1 MRRAELRGN
10 PRESPAGQAGLG
22 QGSLATP
29 VLLFT
34 SPCGVSGTAFT
45 SQTLGGFA
53 MPIIAQIRK
62 VINTDRLLAAV
73 FVTWAVT
80 TVAWWCL

>member
-34 SPCGVSGTAFT
+34 SPCGATNTAFT
-45 SQTLGGFA
+45 SQTLGG
-53 MPIIAQIRK
+53 IRN
-62 VINTDRLLAAV
+62 VNYCTDQKGDKHG
-73 FVTWAVT
+73 
-80 TVAWWCL
+80 

>member
-29 VLLFT
+29 ELLFT
-34 SPCGVSGTAFT
+34 SPDGGRTPSFI
-45 SQTLGGFA
+45 SQIPSEGKLHEYCKAYHQTGE
-53 MPIIAQIRK
+53 
-62 VINTDRLLAAV
+62 V
-73 FVTWAVT
+73 
-80 TVAWWCL
+80 